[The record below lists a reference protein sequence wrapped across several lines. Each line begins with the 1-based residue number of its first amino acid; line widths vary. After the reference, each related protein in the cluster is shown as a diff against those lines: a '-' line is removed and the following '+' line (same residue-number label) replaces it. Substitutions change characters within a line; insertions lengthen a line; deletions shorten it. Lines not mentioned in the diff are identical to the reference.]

1 MGKIRDAYGGSDVR
15 TNTHLTE
22 LYVCYIIM
30 LHYFTK

>member
-15 TNTHLTE
+15 TITYLTE
-22 LYVCYIIM
+22 FNLCYIIM